1 MPINELLDEL
11 KAQYNK
17 EFETQE
23 SLDKKTS
30 TMMATAGTV
39 TSLLFGF
46 GTLLVARV
54 EPTYALLYSAILSLL
69 LAAIITNIFC
79 VFMCIKAYYVRDY
92 YFVARDKSF
101 LKKNANSYNAKDD
114 VAGLKGLDDDR
125 IRHYIEMEESDFKL
139 RLTRTYIAY
148 TLINADNNDKKAKNI
163 ALAQLTFLIGLVI
176 IPILLAIVLHAS
188 SVGAINISID

>member
-1 MPINELLDEL
+1 MPIDGLLDEL

-17 EFETQE
+17 EFETE
-23 SLDKKTS
+23 EIMDRKAT

-46 GTLLVARV
+46 GTFLVTRI
-54 EPTYALLYSAILSLL
+54 EPTYALLYFAILSL
-69 LAAIITNIFC
+69 LAAIITNIFSVVMC
-79 VFMCIKAYYVRDY
+79 VKAYYVRDY
-92 YFVARDKSF
+92 YFVAKDKSF
-101 LKKNANSYNAKDD
+101 LKDNANSYNAKDI
-114 VAGLKGLDDDR
+114 AGLKGLDDDR
-125 IRHYIEMEESDFKL
+125 IRDYIQMEESDFKL
-139 RLTRTYIAY
+139 WLTRTYIAY

-163 ALAQLTFLIGLVI
+163 TLAQLTFLIGLAI

>member
-1 MPINELLDEL
+1 VPINELLDEL

-23 SLDKKTS
+23 SLDKKAS

-46 GTLLVARV
+46 GTFLVARV
-54 EPTYALLYSAILSLL
+54 EPTYALLYFAILSLL
-69 LAAIITNIFC
+69 LASIITNIFS
-79 VFMCIKAYYVRDY
+79 VFMCVKAYYVRDY
-92 YFVARDKSF
+92 YFVAKDKSF
-101 LKKNANSYNAKDD
+101 LKKNPNSYNAKDI
-114 VAGLKGLDDDR
+114 AGLKGLDDDR
-125 IRHYIEMEESDFKL
+125 IRHYIEMRESDFKL
-139 RLTRTYIAY
+139 GLIRTYIAY
-148 TLINADNNDKKAKNI
+148 TLINADNNDKKAKYI
-163 ALAQLTFLIGLVI
+163 TLAQLTFLIGLVI

>member
-1 MPINELLDEL
+1 VPINELLDEL

-23 SLDKKTS
+23 MLDGKAS
-30 TMMATAGTV
+30 SMMATAGTV

-46 GTLLVARV
+46 GTFLVARV
-54 EPTYALLYSAILSLL
+54 EPIYALLYFAILSLL
-69 LAAIITNIFC
+69 LATIITNIFS
-79 VFMCIKAYYVRDY
+79 VFMCVKAYYVRDY
-92 YFVARDKSF
+92 YFVAKDKSF
-101 LKKNANSYNAKDD
+101 LKKNPNSYNAKDI
-114 VAGLKGLDDDR
+114 AGLKGLDDDR

-139 RLTRTYIAY
+139 WLTRTYIAY

-163 ALAQLTFLIGLVI
+163 TLAQLTFLIGLVI

>member
-1 MPINELLDEL
+1 VPINELLDEL

-92 YFVARDKSF
+92 YFVAKDKSF
-101 LKKNANSYNAKDD
+101 LKKNPNSYNAKDI
-114 VAGLKGLDDDR
+114 AGLKGLDDDR
-125 IRHYIEMEESDFKL
+125 IRHYVEMEESDFKL
-139 RLTRTYIAY
+139 GLIRTYIAY

-163 ALAQLTFLIGLVI
+163 TLAQLTFLIGLVI

>member
-1 MPINELLDEL
+1 VPINELLDEL
-11 KAQYNK
+11 KAQYDK

-23 SLDKKTS
+23 TLDKKTS

-39 TSLLFGF
+39 TTLLFGF
-46 GTLLVARV
+46 GTFLVTRI
-54 EPTYALLYSAILSLL
+54 EPTYALLYFAILSL

-79 VFMCIKAYYVRDY
+79 VFMCVKAYYVRDY

-101 LKKNANSYNAKDD
+101 LKKNPNSYDAKDD
-114 VAGLKGLDDDR
+114 IAGLKGLDDDR
-125 IRHYIEMEESDFKL
+125 IRHYIQMEESDFKL
-139 RLTRTYIAY
+139 WLTRTYIAY

-188 SVGAINISID
+188 SVGAINILID